1 MNARHKLNEANFKH
15 ALLGG
20 LVVGWLFQ
28 SFTAFI
34 LATILFVVGSF
45 YSGDIRPGGDYH
57 YPSRPSPPSRPPSA
71 RLPSR
76 RRSRNKRF

>member
-1 MNARHKLNEANFKH
+1 MSARQKLNQANFKA
-15 ALLGG
+15 ALVSG

-28 SFTAFI
+28 SFTAFV
-34 LATILFVVGSF
+34 LATFLFVVASF

-57 YPSRPSPPSRPPSA
+57 YPAPPSPPSRPPLA

-76 RRSRNKRF
+76 RRSRKWRS